1 MVRGR
6 SMHDNGAWPA
16 DEEKVDVT
24 IHGPIMHVFSGTTLN
39 MARKIRLG
47 IITPS
52 SNTSL
57 EPLTQAI
64 ISGLPDVTVHFS
76 RFRVLKISL
85 DEDGLDQF
93 QTDNL
98 ISAAQLLAD
107 AEVDM
112 IGWSGTSSGWLGF
125 EADERLCA
133 DITVATGIP
142 ATTFVLALNKVLQEF
157 EVKDLGLVTPYTD
170 DVQEAIIRNYSR
182 VGVSCQKERHLGL
195 AVNSSFGRV
204 NETTLDGLV
213 GAVVAQKPEAVAIFC
228 TNLRAA
234 QRVAF
239 WEDKHGI
246 LMLDTVITVIWDML
260 RECKVDMKPLS
271 NWGKLFSK

>member
-1 MVRGR
+1 
-6 SMHDNGAWPA
+6 
-16 DEEKVDVT
+16 
-24 IHGPIMHVFSGTTLN
+24 

-85 DEDGLDQF
+85 DDDGLDQF

-125 EADERLCA
+125 EADERLCTA
-133 DITVATGIP
+133 ITAATGIP
-142 ATTFVLALNKVLQEF
+142 ATTSVLALNKALQKF
-157 EVKDLGLVTPYTD
+157 DVKDLGLVTPYTD
-170 DVQEAIIRNYSR
+170 AVQEAIIRNYSR
-182 VGVSCQKERHLGL
+182 LT
-195 AVNSSFGRV
+195 VNSSFGRV
-204 NETTLDGLV
+204 DETTLDGLV
-213 GAVVAQKPEAVAIFC
+213 SAVAAQRPEAIAIFC

-239 WEDKHGI
+239 WEDKHDI
-246 LMLDTVITVIWDML
+246 LVLDTVITVIWDML
-260 RECKVDMKPLS
+260 RESKIDMKHLGD
-271 NWGKLFSK
+271 WGKLFSK

>member
-1 MVRGR
+1 
-6 SMHDNGAWPA
+6 
-16 DEEKVDVT
+16 
-24 IHGPIMHVFSGTTLN
+24 

-47 IITPS
+47 ILTPS

-85 DEDGLDQF
+85 DNDGLGQF

-133 DITVATGIP
+133 DITAATTIP
-142 ATTFVLALNKVLQEF
+142 ATTSVLALNKALLEF
-157 EVKDLGLVTPYTD
+157 GIKDFGLVTPYTD
-170 DVQEAIIRNYSR
+170 DVQEAITRNYSR
-182 VGVSCQKERHLGL
+182 AGVNCQKERHLGL
-195 AVNSSFGRV
+195 SVNSSFGRV
-204 NETTLDGLV
+204 EETTLDGLV
-213 GAVVAQKPEAVAIFC
+213 SAVVAQRPETVTIFC

-239 WEDKHGI
+239 WEDNHSLLI
-246 LMLDTVITVIWDML
+246 LDTVITVIWDML
-260 RECKVDMKPLS
+260 RECKVDMKPLGD
-271 NWGKLFSK
+271 WGKLFSRQ

>member
-1 MVRGR
+1 
-6 SMHDNGAWPA
+6 
-16 DEEKVDVT
+16 
-24 IHGPIMHVFSGTTLN
+24 

-93 QTDNL
+93 QTNNL

-125 EADERLCA
+125 EADKKLCA
-133 DITVATGIP
+133 DITAATGIP
-142 ATTFVLALNKVLQEF
+142 ATTSVLALNKALQKF
-157 EVKDLGLVTPYTD
+157 DVKDLGLVTPYTD

-182 VGVSCQKERHLGL
+182 VGVSCQKERHLDL
-195 AVNSSFGRV
+195 TMNSSFGRV
-204 NETTLDGLV
+204 DETTLDGLV
-213 GAVVAQKPEAVAIFC
+213 SAVAAQRPEAMAIFC

-239 WEDKHGI
+239 WEDRHDI
-246 LMLDTVITVIWDML
+246 LILDTVITVIWDML
-260 RECKVDMKPLS
+260 RESKVDMKPLGD
-271 NWGKLFSK
+271 WGKLFSK

>member
-1 MVRGR
+1 
-6 SMHDNGAWPA
+6 
-16 DEEKVDVT
+16 
-24 IHGPIMHVFSGTTLN
+24 

-93 QTDNL
+93 QTNNL

-125 EADERLCA
+125 EADKKLCA
-133 DITVATGIP
+133 DITAATGIP
-142 ATTFVLALNKVLQEF
+142 ATTSVLALNKALQ
-157 EVKDLGLVTPYTD
+157 K
-170 DVQEAIIRNYSR
+170 EAIIRNYSR
-182 VGVSCQKERHLGL
+182 VGVSCQKERHLDL
-195 AVNSSFGRV
+195 TMNSSFGRV
-204 NETTLDGLV
+204 DETTLDGLV
-213 GAVVAQKPEAVAIFC
+213 SAVAAQRPEAMAIFC

-239 WEDKHGI
+239 WEDRHGI
-246 LMLDTVITVIWDML
+246 LILDTVITVIWDML
-260 RECKVDMKPLS
+260 RESKVDMKPLGD
-271 NWGKLFSK
+271 WGKLFSK